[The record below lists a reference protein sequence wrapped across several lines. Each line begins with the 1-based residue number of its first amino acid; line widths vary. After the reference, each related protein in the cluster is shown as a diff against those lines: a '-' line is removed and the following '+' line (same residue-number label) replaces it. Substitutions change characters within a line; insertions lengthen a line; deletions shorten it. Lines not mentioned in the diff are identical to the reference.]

1 MKKKS
6 ILLSMLLSVCMV
18 VNPCQQMAPAE
29 AAEEGKITRVSV
41 HDPSIIRAGDTYYV
55 FGSHM
60 ADAKSTDMIH
70 WTQINKDWN
79 ARETEDAWQHDSIYG
94 DVLTNFAESFRWAG
108 YDDADCSDG
117 RLAVWAPDVK
127 YNPYYE
133 WEDGSKGAYMMYYS
147 ASSTYYRSCIG
158 YAVAKEVEGPYQYK
172 DTVIYSGFS
181 TEENTDKSDRD
192 IKWDHDYLN
201 LKKLIDDGII
211 EGLSDNWFRGG
222 EYYNTKYA
230 PNAIDPTV
238 FFDKNGEMYMLYGS
252 WSGGLFI
259 LNLDKKTGAVN
270 YPGKDSVEPISQSVT
285 DRYFGTRIAGGN
297 GVSGEG
303 GYIIY
308 DEKADYYYL
317 YETYGSLQAKGGYN
331 MRLYRSKNVYGPYE
345 DAKGGYA
352 KDNAVDLDNYGI
364 KLIGNYQF
372 TGEPGYRAAGHNSA
386 LIDED
391 GQHYLVYHQRFNEP
405 KNQTERHEVRVH
417 KQFLNEDLWPVT
429 AVYENHGETIAHYR
443 DRDVMGTYEIVDH
456 GRTSSGSMLDT
467 EKITLHK
474 DGSISGDRTGS
485 WKKTSSSEDYDY
497 VTLVL
502 EEDTYKGVFFKQYN
516 EKSDS
521 EEVMTFSTIGKDN
534 CCVWGTWIEALST
547 EELPD
552 EPEQPTPTPAATA
565 VPILTPEP
573 TVPTA
578 TASPLPTQM
587 PSPKLSPTPVA
598 ASTPAAV
605 PDTTAAPQK
614 IVQGSK
620 IKLKRPALSAKYKKG
635 KIVLNWKKGK
645 GEQTYELQYKTGKKW
660 KKTKKK
666 TFAKLKRNKVY
677 SFRLRVCRVVNGK
690 KNYSAW
696 SKVRKI
702 KVK

>member
-1 MKKKS
+1 M
-6 ILLSMLLSVCMV
+6 
-18 VNPCQQMAPAE
+18 
-29 AAEEGKITRVSV
+29 
-41 HDPSIIRAGDTYYV
+41 
-55 FGSHM
+55 
-60 ADAKSTDMIH
+60 
-70 WTQINKDWN
+70 
-79 ARETEDAWQHDSIYG
+79 
-94 DVLTNFAESFRWAG
+94 LTNFAESFRWAG

-158 YAVAKEVEGPYQYK
+158 YAAAKEVEGPYQYK

-201 LKKLIDDGII
+201 LKKLIDNGII

-238 FFDKNGEMYMLYGS
+238 FFDKNGEMYMLYG
-252 WSGGLFI
+252 
-259 LNLDKKTGAVN
+259 
-270 YPGKDSVEPISQSVT
+270 
-285 DRYFGTRIAGGN
+285 
-297 GVSGEG
+297 
-303 GYIIY
+303 
-308 DEKADYYYL
+308 
-317 YETYGSLQAKGGYN
+317 
-331 MRLYRSKNVYGPYE
+331 SKNVYGPYE

-417 KQFLNEDLWPVT
+417 KQFLNEDMWPVT

-443 DRDVMGTYEIVDH
+443 DRDVMGTYEIVNH

-474 DGSISGDRTGS
+474 DGSISGDRMGS

-516 EKSDS
+516 EKSDA

-552 EPEQPTPTPAATA
+552 
-565 VPILTPEP
+565 
-573 TVPTA
+573 
-578 TASPLPTQM
+578 
-587 PSPKLSPTPVA
+587 
-598 ASTPAAV
+598 
-605 PDTTAAPQK
+605 TTAAPQK
-614 IVQGSK
+614 ISQSSK

-635 KIVLNWKKGK
+635 KVVLNWKKDKGK
-645 GEQTYELQYKTGKKW
+645 RTYELQYKTGKKW
-660 KKTKKK
+660 KRTKKK
-666 TFAKLKRNKVY
+666 TFEKLKRNKVY